1 MAESIFLTYRR
12 ALIIGVHIGLW
23 CFSLFVGFLLR
34 FEFTIPKKYAEDLLG
49 WIAVLVAF
57 RVVTGFAF
65 GTFHG
70 MWRYTGA
77 SDLVG
82 LFKTTTLSS
91 IGFAAFLAIARFEHF
106 PRSIVFIE
114 WLLAMMLVGGLRFG
128 IRKIRELAGE
138 IRTRQGKKHRVL
150 IVGAGDAGEMLLR
163 EILKS
168 HASRFTP
175 VGFLDDDPKKRF
187 ERIHGLKVFGPVA
200 KVAEVVAHHEIDEI
214 VIAMPSASG
223 RQMRRVLE
231 LCQPV
236 KATVRTIPGVDQL
249 IDGKVS
255 LSQVRE
261 VAIEDLLGREPVTL
275 DDDLIGA
282 SIRGR
287 TVLVSGAGGSIG
299 SELCRQIARFAPS
312 TLVLVEQAENNLFEI
327 HRELAVH
334 FASVTL
340 VPCIADVTDRD
351 RMRAV
356 FAAHRPHMVF
366 HAAAHKHVPM
376 MEWNPGEA
384 VKNNVGGSRLLATM
398 ADEHGVD
405 RFVMIS
411 TDKAVNPTS
420 VMGAT
425 KRVAEMFVQALAA
438 RSKTKFVTVRF
449 GNVLGSAG
457 SVIPIFKQQ
466 IAKGGPVTVTHPE
479 MRRYFMT
486 IPEAS
491 QLVLQ
496 AGAMGEGGEVFVL
509 DMGEPVKIVDLAR
522 DLIRLSGFTPGIDI
536 QIEYSGMRPGE
547 KLFEELSVSSEN
559 ADKTRHPKIYVGR
572 RRPADDDAVIAAIE
586 GLVARADGK
595 DALTIKGEMRTIVPE
610 YTPDVATAATVPPVM
625 ASSGASGTSN
635 ASPAPVVDEGER
647 RAAVIPLRR

>member
-12 ALIIGVHIGLW
+12 TLILGIHVGLW
-23 CFSLFVGFLLR
+23 AFALVSAFLLR
-34 FEFTIPKKYAEDLLG
+34 FEFTIPSRYLPSLWAWVG
-49 WIAVLVAF
+49 VLVGA
-57 RVVTGFAF
+57 RVVAGFVF

-82 LFKTTTLSS
+82 LFKATTVSS
-91 IGFAAFLAIARFEHF
+91 MAFVAFIALARFDEF
-106 PRSIVFIE
+106 PRSIIFIE
-114 WLLAMMLVGGLRFG
+114 WMLAMALVGGLRFG
-128 IRKIRELAGE
+128 IRKLRELAGE
-138 IRTRQGKKHRVL
+138 IRTRQGKRQRVL
-150 IVGAGDAGEMLLR
+150 IIGAGDAGEMLLR
-163 EILKS
+163 ELLKS
-168 HASRFTP
+168 HASRYTP

-187 ERIHGLKVFGPVA
+187 GRIHGLKVFGA
-200 KVAEVVAHHEIDEI
+200 IDKVAETVAKNEIDEI
-214 VIAMPSASG
+214 VIAMPSANG

-282 SIRGR
+282 SIRDR
-287 TVLVSGAGGSIG
+287 SVLVSGAGGSIG
-299 SELCRQIARFAPS
+299 SELCRQIARYQPS
-312 TLVLVEQAENNLFEI
+312 SLILVEQAENNLFEI
-327 HRELAVH
+327 HRELLKH
-334 FASVTL
+334 FPNLAL
-340 VPCIADVTDRD
+340 VPCIADVTDATRID
-351 RMRAV
+351 AI
-356 FAAHRPHMVF
+356 FAAHKPHVVF

-384 VKNNVGGSRLLATM
+384 VKNNVGGTRLLAEM
-398 ADEHGVD
+398 ADKHSAQ

-438 RSKTKFVTVRF
+438 RSTTKFVTVRF

-457 SVIPIFKQQ
+457 SVIPIFKAQ
-466 IAKGGPVTVTHPE
+466 IARGGPVSVTHPE

-496 AGAMGEGGEVFVL
+496 AGAMGEGGEIFVL

-536 QIEYSGMRPGE
+536 QIEYTGTRPGE

-559 ADKTRHPKIYVGR
+559 ADKTRHPKIFVGR
-572 RRPADDDAVIAAIE
+572 RRPADDDAVVRAIDA
-586 GLVARADGK
+586 LVARADGK
-595 DALTIKGEMRTIVPE
+595 NAVTLKGEMQSIVPE
-610 YTPDVATAATVPPVM
+610 YTPDIETLASVPPTAVPPVIVENE
-625 ASSGASGTSN
+625 AEPEAK
-635 ASPAPVVDEGER
+635 
-647 RAAVIPLRR
+647 RAAVIPIRR